1 MMIARLETIL
11 KEPFSA
17 LTHGAACLLA
27 VLGTIIL
34 VALTRHEP
42 GKMLSLLV
50 YGVSLAGLFAA
61 SSLFHGL
68 RVRHRVRSWLHR
80 ADHMAI
86 FILIAGSY
94 TPVVYN
100 FVRQP
105 ERWAILL
112 AIWAIAVL
120 GVLYKLFSA
129 HIEGFFNVIIY
140 VLLAWGAA
148 IPLVIFLQPSA
159 LLSGTGL
166 VLLLAGGLIYSGGFI
181 IYYRRR
187 PDPWPRV
194 FGHHEI
200 WHLCVIGGSLC
211 HYFFMLTDVVPAAA
225 SA

>member
-1 MMIARLETIL
+1 MIARLETIL
-11 KEPFSA
+11 NEPLSA

-27 VLGTIIL
+27 VLGTAIL
-34 VALTRHEP
+34 VALTRHET

-68 RVRHRVRSWLHR
+68 RVGNGARRWLHR

-112 AIWAIAVL
+112 AVWAVALL
-120 GVLYKLFSA
+120 GVMYKLFSA
-129 HIEGFFNVIIY
+129 RIEGFFNVIIY
-140 VLLAWGAA
+140 VLLAWGGA
-148 IPLVIFLQPSA
+148 IPLVVFLQPSA
-159 LLSGTGL
+159 LLSGPGQA
-166 VLLLAGGLIYSGGFI
+166 LLLVGGLIYSGGFI
-181 IYYRRR
+181 IYYRKQ

-211 HYFFMLTDVVPAAA
+211 HYFFMLTDVVPAGA
-225 SA
+225 ST